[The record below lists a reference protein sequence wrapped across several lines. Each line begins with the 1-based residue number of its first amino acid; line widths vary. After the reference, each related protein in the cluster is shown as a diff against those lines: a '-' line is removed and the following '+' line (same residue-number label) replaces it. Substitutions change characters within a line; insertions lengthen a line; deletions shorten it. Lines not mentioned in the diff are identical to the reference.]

1 PGNVSAILQSPFQ
14 SLLVCLSLHI
24 PYPDSKLTHILKQS
38 LGGNARTAI
47 ICTVTPADLSETELT
62 LKFAT
67 SVKRVRTDQ

>member
-1 PGNVSAILQSPFQ
+1 TQVISRLSGGKP
-14 SLLVCLSLHI
+14 SLHI